1 MGFIFAAAL
10 SDFGPFQVFSLG
22 LSLAS
27 FGGKAGKDGRYH
39 QYPNAHRQEGETR
52 DSPARVEARGKNDA
66 VAFPEDL

>member
-1 MGFIFAAAL
+1 M
-10 SDFGPFQVFSLG
+10 
-22 LSLAS
+22 S